1 MNSDKIISFKND
13 TIGEIRGFIDE
24 KTGEPWFFA
33 GKVCDCLKIKNS
45 SDALKNIKEK
55 HLKFGDKLDGV
66 AIIYPIIIDRLG
78 RKQRTAAIN
87 ESLLYELIF
96 QSRTEKAFVFQQ
108 WVFKEVLPSLRK
120 HGEYRMTGKLIR
132 RSLTDSVQDSGENER
147 MHGHGISNYTRLIN
161 KSLGLPNTVDR
172 SSLSDE
178 MLERVARREDTV
190 RCLINEGKCYTEIK
204 NFIEA
209 SSLQGAGK

>member
-45 SDALKNIKEK
+45 SDALNNLVEK
-55 HLKFGDKLDGV
+55 HNRFGDKIKGV
-66 AIIYPIIIDRLG
+66 AIIYPLVKTKG
-78 RKQRTAAIN
+78 GFQKVAAIN

-120 HGEYRMTGKLIR
+120 YGEYRMTGKLIR
-132 RSLTDSVQDSGENER
+132 RSLTDSIQDSGENER